1 MALNGQRPLDHLP
14 VNYTEVEA
22 DIETLHH
29 ASKKKEEVP
38 FFEILINRS
47 NPHIAAVVTG
57 FSHRYKNLSK
67 VIKKTFSGH
76 IQSSL
81 LYIMHGAKAKRDGQG
96 FWRDAKL
103 MEKSMA
109 GLGTRDTQLIYRL
122 IRAHWNPN
130 RLEAIKDAYR
140 RRYGKPLEN
149 RVKGETS
156 GDYQKL
162 LVAIVRSSE
171 TRRV

>member
-1 MALNGQRPLDHLP
+1 
-14 VNYTEVEA
+14 
-22 DIETLHH
+22 
-29 ASKKKEEVP
+29 
-38 FFEILINRS
+38 
-47 NPHIAAVVTG
+47 
-57 FSHRYKNLSK
+57 
-67 VIKKTFSGH
+67 
-76 IQSSL
+76 
-81 LYIMHGAKAKRDGQG
+81 MHGAKSKHDGQG

-103 MEKSMA
+103 IEKSMA

-122 IRAHWNPN
+122 VPLIVCFCFCFTDKDLILLYRLVRAHWDPN

-140 RRYGKPLEN
+140 RRYGKPLEG

-162 LVAIVRSSE
+162 LVAIVKSSE